1 MKKNIVKF
9 IVFLVFAGIGYLGY
23 AVVEKINHK
32 KTVEKELNELPSFNL
47 ITADSTAFSSKQLK
61 NHKPVVI
68 LYFNSECH
76 FCQEEATQISNLK
89 EEFSSAELLFIS
101 REDPEK
107 IKAFAQTYKL
117 NNHDNIHFLHDLGNA
132 FSTKF
137 DVNSI
142 PFTMVYS
149 ADRSLLAKYKGAVK
163 ANTLLKDL
171 TIDSLFK

>member
-1 MKKNIVKF
+1 MKKNIIKF
-9 IVFLVFAGIGYLGY
+9 IIFLVFAGIGYLGY
-23 AVVEKINHK
+23 AVVEKITHK
-32 KTVEKELNELPSFNL
+32 KNVEKELNELPSFNL

-61 NHKPVVI
+61 KHKPIII

-89 EEFSSAELLFIS
+89 KDFEQADLLFIS
-101 REDPEK
+101 REAPGK
-107 IKAFAQTYKL
+107 IKEFAETYNL
-117 NNHDNIHFLHDLGNA
+117 NNHDNIYFLHDLGNA

-142 PFTMVYS
+142 PFTMVYG
-149 ADRSLLAKYKGAVK
+149 ADKTLLAKYKGAVK

-171 TIDSLFK
+171 TVDSLFK